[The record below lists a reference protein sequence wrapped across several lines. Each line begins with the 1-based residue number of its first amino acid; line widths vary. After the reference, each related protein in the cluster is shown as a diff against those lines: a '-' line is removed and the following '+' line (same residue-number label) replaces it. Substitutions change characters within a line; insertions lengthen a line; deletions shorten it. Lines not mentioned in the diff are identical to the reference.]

1 MDKLIY
7 SLCALTAAT
16 VAALLLRGYF
26 SSRYRLLL
34 WSGMC
39 FVGLT
44 ANNVL
49 LLLDKVVF
57 TSVDLS
63 PWRLGIALGSLVLLL
78 CGLILEG
85 AA

>member
-7 SLCALTAAT
+7 SLCAVTAAT
-16 VAALLLRGYF
+16 VAVLLLRGYA
-26 SSRYRLLL
+26 SSRFRLLL

-44 ANNVL
+44 LNNVI
-49 LLLDKVVF
+49 LLLDRVVF

-63 PWRLGIALGSLVLLL
+63 TWRLGIALVSVLLLL
-78 CGLILEG
+78 CGLIFESST
-85 AA
+85 